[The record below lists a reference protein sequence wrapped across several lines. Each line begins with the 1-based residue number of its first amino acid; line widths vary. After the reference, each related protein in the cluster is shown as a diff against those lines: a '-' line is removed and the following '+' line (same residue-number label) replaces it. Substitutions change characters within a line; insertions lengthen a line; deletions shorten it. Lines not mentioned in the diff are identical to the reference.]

1 MTEARHDA
9 WADAMFGSYLRGI
22 TRRSFHAV
30 RLLGDAPD
38 PPRELPLIIVAN
50 HGTWWDGFFIYLVNT
65 HVLHRKLYIM
75 MLEEQLRRY
84 RFFRRL
90 GAFGIEQGYP
100 RSARASLSYS
110 AELLKDA
117 SNCLCLFPQGAMH
130 RFHDR
135 PLGFQRGLA
144 NVLSMHGGAACI
156 LPVAIACEFLG
167 ERRPEAF
174 FLADRHFR
182 LDGATFPGIEWLEGV
197 QEDQMDRLQSMIA
210 GGDKGRI
217 LVGRSGSGDSR

>member
-1 MTEARHDA
+1 
-9 WADAMFGSYLRGI
+9 
-22 TRRSFHAV
+22 
-30 RLLGDAPD
+30 
-38 PPRELPLIIVAN
+38 VAN